1 MNAVSIQNL
10 KKDYGSFQVTVPR
23 LDLRKGYVTGLV
35 GKNGSG
41 KTTLI
46 RSVLGLIPR
55 TAGTVQ
61 VLGGDLSADP
71 AVREQVGFVS
81 ETPYYIPTLTTGAV
95 HEMVRPFYPRWD
107 EELYQKMRAEFELPD
122 RKIKELS
129 KGQQKILSFLMAFC
143 CRPRLLILDE
153 PTANLDP
160 SVRHRLLGYLRR
172 YMEDEE
178 NTILYSTHITSDL
191 EDLCDYLV
199 GLDHG
204 TLVFQGEKEE
214 VLDRFRVVQGAREL
228 LTSETRDLFLGW
240 EQSAMGFTALTDRPG
255 EAEALLGQEAR
266 YRRPT
271 IEELIIYRGGKL
283 E

>member
-1 MNAVSIQNL
+1 MNAIMIQNL
-10 KKDYGSFQVTVPR
+10 KKNYGSFEVSLPR
-23 LDLRKGYVTGLV
+23 LDLRQGYVTGLV

-46 RSVLGLIPR
+46 RSVLGVIPR

-61 VLGGDLSADP
+61 VLGGDITADP
-71 AVREQVGFVS
+71 AIREQVGFVS
-81 ETPYYIPTLTTGAV
+81 ETPYYIPTLTTGMV

-172 YMEDEE
+172 YMEDEG
-178 NTILYSTHITSDL
+178 NTILYSTHITGDL
-191 EDLCDYLV
+191 EDICDYLV

-204 TLVFQGEKEE
+204 TLAFQGGKGRGTRP
-214 VLDRFRVVQGAREL
+214 VPDGPGAGRTAHPGNPGTL
-228 LTSETRDLFLGW
+228 PGLGTVGTGLYR
-240 EQSAMGFTALTDRPG
+240 SHRPSSG
-255 EAEALLGQEAR
+255 SRSPAG
-266 YRRPT
+266 T
-271 IEELIIYRGGKL
+271 GGPL
-283 E
+283 PPSHH